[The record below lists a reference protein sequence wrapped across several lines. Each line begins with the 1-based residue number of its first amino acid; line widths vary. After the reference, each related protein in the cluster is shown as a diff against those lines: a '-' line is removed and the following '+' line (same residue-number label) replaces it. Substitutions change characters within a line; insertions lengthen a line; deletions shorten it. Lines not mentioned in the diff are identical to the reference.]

1 MQLAKTGISLF
12 FILTFVLS
20 SSSQTQG
27 DLRGGAGVTLGTAA
41 GINDNTG
48 FSELGLGLN
57 VGMEYFFTEII
68 SIAPN
73 YTAFTKSN
81 IGASKI
87 GFNSLN
93 FDGRYYINEGDFKF
107 YALVGIHSLF
117 SRNQSFG
124 ITRSVNQQGYN
135 LGLGLNIPL
144 GEAFYGNAQLKRQGP
159 FQNVNRRDGQYVI
172 NFGVVYA
179 FSE

>member
-1 MQLAKTGISLF
+1 MKKICLSLF
-12 FILTFVLS
+12 ASLLVFFCFC
-20 SSSQTQG
+20 QTQG
-27 DLRGGAGVTLGTAA
+27 NLRGGIGVALGTNAGV
-41 GINDNTG
+41 NQNTG
-48 FSELGLGLN
+48 LAELGLGLN
-57 VGMEYFFTEII
+57 AGLEYFFTEIV
-68 SIAPN
+68 SVAPS
-73 YTAFTKSN
+73 YTAFSKTT

-107 YALVGIHSLF
+107 YLLAGIHSLF
-117 SRNQSFG
+117 SRRQVFG
-124 ITRSVNQQGYN
+124 ITQSINQQGYN

-172 NFGVVYA
+172 NFGVVYS
-179 FSE
+179 FNE